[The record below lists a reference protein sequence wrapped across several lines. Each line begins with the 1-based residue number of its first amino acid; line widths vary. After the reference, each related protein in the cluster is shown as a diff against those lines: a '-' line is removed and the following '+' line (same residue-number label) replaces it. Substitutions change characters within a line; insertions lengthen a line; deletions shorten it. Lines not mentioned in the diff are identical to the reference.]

1 MWGRVILFA
10 LASLGPV
17 PLIAAGAA
25 WGGLWAHAAFLAMTL
40 LVFLLDEGGG
50 ALFGREGLS
59 TFPRAAAA
67 LPVALAL
74 AHFALFWFVIAA
86 LARGAPGPWGWL
98 PAFLAAALWFGQVSN
113 ANAHELIHARD
124 RLRRRL
130 GVLVYVSLL
139 FGHHASA
146 HPLVHHR
153 HVGTPA
159 DPNSARKG
167 QSYYSFWRQAWIGS
181 FRAGLAAETARCKAA
196 GRRGLLGH
204 PYTGYIAGALAALGL
219 SWALAGWAGVAVH
232 FALASLAQAQ
242 LLMSDYV
249 QHYGLRRREVAPGRL
264 EPVSPRHS
272 WNAPHWFSSHMMLNA
287 PRHSDHH
294 AHPLKPYP
302 ALELPEERAA
312 PTLPYSL
319 PAMGMIALWPRAW
332 RRVMDRRLASWE
344 APAES
349 DRRAPPAP
357 RDAGTGQR
365 AGA

>member
-25 WGGLWAHAAFLAMTL
+25 WGGLWALAAFLTMTL

-50 ALFGREGLS
+50 ALFGREGLEAV
-59 TFPRAAAA
+59 PAAAHA
-67 LPVALAL
+67 LPVVLGL
-74 AHFALFWFVIAA
+74 AHFALFWFVVAA
-86 LARGAPGPWGWL
+86 LARGAPGAWGWL
-98 PAFLAAALWFGQVSN
+98 PAFFAAVLWFGQVSN

-124 RLRRRL
+124 RLRHRL

-139 FGHHASA
+139 FGHHSSA

-181 FRAGLAAETARCKAA
+181 FRAGLAAENARRRAA
-196 GRRGLLGH
+196 GRKGIPSH
-204 PYTGYIAGALAALGL
+204 PYTGYIAGALAALAL
-219 SWALAGWAGVAVH
+219 SWALAGWRAVAVH
-232 FALASLAQAQ
+232 LALAALAQAQ

-249 QHYGLRRREVAPGRL
+249 QHYGLRRRELAPGRL
-264 EPVSPRHS
+264 EPVAERHS

-294 AHPLKPYP
+294 AHPARAYP
-302 ALELPEERAA
+302 ALALPGERDA
-312 PTLPYSL
+312 PTLPRSL
-319 PAMGMIALWPRAW
+319 PAMGMLALWPRAW
-332 RRVMDRRLASWE
+332 RRVMDPRLAAWE

-349 DRRAPPAP
+349 GRSAAHRQAD
-357 RDAGTGQR
+357 TG
-365 AGA
+365 AAAHGGA